1 MKLPR
6 RRFLHLAAAAAVL
19 PTLPQIAKAQTLPAP
34 ALSAPAWPTRPV
46 RIIVPFGPGGPT
58 DIFGRLIA
66 QKLSEQS
73 GKQFYVENILGGAGN
88 VGTGQ
93 AARAAPDGHTILLNV
108 SAFVTNPAFTKAPYD
123 PVGDFAPVSVPV
135 ASAIAILVHPSV
147 PARTMAD
154 LVALIRANPGKYSY
168 ATGGAG
174 AQPHLAFEQF
184 RVSLGLDIVHIPFNG
199 AGPAVAALVA
209 GHVMIGIS
217 SLPPAMEQIRERN
230 LRALALTSKTRSHK
244 LPDIP
249 TVAEAGYPVL
259 EGDQWLGVF
268 VPVGTPREIISTLHR
283 KIDEFVAQ
291 QDMKAHLE
299 ALDFYP
305 VESTPEAFAERIKSE
320 LATWRNVIR
329 MANIRAE

>member
-6 RRFLHLAAAAAVL
+6 RQFLLLAAASALLTTSPRVARAQAL
-19 PTLPQIAKAQTLPAP
+19 TAQT
-34 ALSAPAWPTRPV
+34 WPTRPV

-58 DIFGRLIA
+58 DIFGRLMA
-66 QKLSEQS
+66 QKFSEQL

-123 PVGDFAPVSVPV
+123 PVEDFAPVSLPV
-135 ASAIAILVHPSV
+135 ASAIAVLVHPSV
-147 PARTMAD
+147 PAKTIAD
-154 LVALIRANPGKYSY
+154 LVALIRANPGQYSY

-184 RVSLGLDIVHIPFNG
+184 RVSLGLDIVHVPFTG

-209 GHVMIGIS
+209 GHVKIGIS
-217 SLPPAMEQIRERN
+217 SLPPAMEQIKAGS
-230 LRALALTSKTRSHK
+230 LRALALTSQMRSSK

-249 TVAEAGYPVL
+249 TVAQAGYPIL
-259 EGDQWLGVF
+259 EGDQWLGIF
-268 VPVGTPREIISTLHR
+268 VPVGTPPEIIATLR
-283 KIDEFVAQ
+283 RLIDEFVAQ
-291 QDMKAHLE
+291 PDMKAHLE
-299 ALDFYP
+299 TLDFYR
-305 VESTPEAFAERIKSE
+305 VDSTPEAFAARIRTE
-320 LATWRNVIR
+320 FAMWRNVIR
-329 MANIRAE
+329 AANIRAE